1 MSIINPMNASEI
13 RQKFLKFFEERGHVI
28 ISSSF
33 LVPEGDNTTLFT
45 GSGMQPLIKYL
56 LGESHPAG
64 RRLVNSQKS
73 FRAEDI
79 DEVGDNRH
87 TTFFEMLGNWSLGE
101 YFKEE
106 QLPWFFEFLTDIVGL
121 DPQKLYVTVFAGD
134 KENNIPRDD
143 ESVAIWQRLFKEKG
157 IEAKAVELMN
167 EECGNELGL
176 QGGRIFYYGDKNLWS
191 RAGAPAKMPARE
203 PGGPDSEVFYEFLGV
218 EHNTKFGAHCHPNCD
233 CGRFVEIGNSVFME
247 YVKTERGFEKLKQR
261 NVDFGGGLERITAAS
276 NNTSDV
282 FHIDSLK
289 VIVDKIQTLA
299 QKQDLHAERIIADHL
314 RAAVFL
320 LADGV
325 TPSNKD
331 RGYILRRLIRRSV
344 TCGQKIGIEQDFTSE
359 IVKVVVEV
367 YKQVYSELNQGK
379 IGVEIKKEEL
389 KFRETLGRAM
399 VRFDEVVETF
409 INGQLTDKILQ
420 RHTVFDLF
428 QSYGLPFET
437 IKELAKEKGIGIDEV
452 AFEEDLNK
460 HQELSRTQSAGQF
473 KGGLASHSDKTVRL
487 HTATHLMN
495 AALRKVLGENVWQK
509 GSNITEE
516 RTRFDFTHDAKMT
529 DEQKQEVEKLVNDWI
544 SRDLSVKK
552 EVMPLEEARKLGA
565 IGVFGEKY
573 PDTVSVYTVLD
584 SKNGEV
590 VSREFCGGPHV
601 EHTGVIGKFK
611 IQKEE
616 AVAAGVRRIKA
627 VIE

>member
-1 MSIINPMNASEI
+1 
-13 RQKFLKFFEERGHVI
+13 
-28 ISSSF
+28 
-33 LVPEGDNTTLFT
+33 
-45 GSGMQPLIKYL
+45 
-56 LGESHPAG
+56 
-64 RRLVNSQKS
+64 
-73 FRAEDI
+73 
-79 DEVGDNRH
+79 
-87 TTFFEMLGNWSLGE
+87 MLGNLSFGDYW
-101 YFKEE
+101 KEE
-106 QLPWFFEFLTDIVGL
+106 QLSWLFEFLTKEVGL
-121 DPQKLYVTVFAGD
+121 PPERLYVSVFAGD
-134 KENNIPRDD
+134 RENNIPRDE
-143 ESVAIWQRLFKEKG
+143 ESPAIWQKLFG
-157 IEAKAVELMN
+157 NAKVVELIT
-167 EECGNELGL
+167 EEQASNLGM
-176 QGGRIFYYGDKNLWS
+176 QDGKIFYYGSKKNWWS
-191 RAGAPAKMPARE
+191 RAGIPSDMPVGE
-203 PGGPDSEVFYEFLGV
+203 PGGPDSEVFYRFDV
-218 EHNTKFGAHCHPNCD
+218 EHDEKYGKYCHPNCD
-233 CGRFVEIGNSVFME
+233 CGQFMEIGNSVFME

>member
-1 MSIINPMNASEI
+1 MTSQEI
-13 RQKFLKFFEERGHVI
+13 REKFLKFYESKGHDHKRI
-28 ISSSF
+28 PSAS
-33 LVPEGDNTTLFT
+33 LVPEGDSTTLFT
-45 GSGMQPLIKYL
+45 GSGMQPMMPYL
-56 LGESHPAG
+56 LGAKHPLG
-64 RRLVNSQKS
+64 NRIVDSQKS

-79 DEVGDNRH
+79 EEVGDNRH
-87 TTFFEMLGNWSLGE
+87 TTFFEMLGNWSFGD
-101 YFKEE
+101 YWKEE
-106 QLPWFFEFLTDIVGL
+106 QLSWLFEFLTKEVGL
-121 DPQKLYVTVFAGD
+121 PPERLYVSVFAGD
-134 KENNIPRDD
+134 RENNIPRDE
-143 ESVAIWQRLFKEKG
+143 ESPAIWQKLFG
-157 IEAKAVELMN
+157 NAKVVELIT
-167 EECGNELGL
+167 EEQASNLGM
-176 QGGRIFYYGDKNLWS
+176 QDGKIFYYGSKKNWWS
-191 RAGAPAKMPARE
+191 RAGIPSDMPVGE
-203 PGGPDSEVFYEFLGV
+203 PGGTDSEVFYRFDV
-218 EHNTKFGAHCHPNCD
+218 EHDEKYGKYCHPNCD
-233 CGRFVEIGNSVFME
+233 CGQFMEIGNSVFME